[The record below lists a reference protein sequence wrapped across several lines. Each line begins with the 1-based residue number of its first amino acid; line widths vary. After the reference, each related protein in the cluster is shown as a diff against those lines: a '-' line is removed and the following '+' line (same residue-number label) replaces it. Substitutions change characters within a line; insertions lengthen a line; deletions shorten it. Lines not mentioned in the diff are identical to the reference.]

1 MKGYTYRESI
11 SIKNDSKRMDVF
23 WMVVSMTGFGR
34 GSVEAEQVGVT
45 VEIKTVNHRFC
56 EFHIRMPNQLLKI
69 EANLKKSL
77 ANHIKRGRVEVYV
90 TLGGQAAVNRGVKI
104 DWELLNQYFSYITEV
119 KNKFDLSGEVTLSEL
134 VNRPELIQ
142 IEEKDTENEFLE
154 TLVLQAVS
162 LATDELV
169 QMRIREGKALELDVK
184 GNIERL
190 QARSQHIREF
200 APIVVE
206 QYRERLLKKMDEF
219 VGGQL
224 EETRILTEV
233 AIFADKADINEEL
246 TRLESHIEQFF
257 KILQLKEPI
266 GRKLDFL
273 VQEMNRE
280 INTIGSKANDSKIA
294 MEVVEMKSLLEKV
307 KEQVQNIE

>member
-1 MKGYTYRESI
+1 
-11 SIKNDSKRMDVF
+11 
-23 WMVVSMTGFGR
+23 MVVSMTGFGR
-34 GSVEAEQVGVT
+34 GTVESEHFGVT

-69 EANLKKSL
+69 EASLKKIL
-77 ANHIKRGRVEVYV
+77 ATHIKRGRVEVYV
-90 TLGGQAAVNRGVKI
+90 TLDGQAAVNRRIKV
-104 DWELLNQYFSYITEV
+104 DWDLLDQYFYSITEV
-119 KNKFDLSGEVTLSEL
+119 KDKYDLTGEVTLSDL
-134 VNRPELIQ
+134 VSMQELIQ
-142 IEEKDTENEFLE
+142 IEEKDTENELLE
-154 TLVLQAVS
+154 SLVLQALS
-162 LATDELV
+162 LATEEVV
-169 QMRIREGKALELDVK
+169 QMRLREGKALEMDVK

-190 QARSQHIREF
+190 QQRSQQVRHL
-200 APIVVE
+200 APIVVD
-206 QYRERLLKKMDEF
+206 QYRDRLMKKMDEF

-224 EETRILTEV
+224 DETRILTEV
-233 AIFADKADINEEL
+233 AVFADKADLNEEL

-257 KILQLKEPI
+257 KILLLQEPI

>member
-1 MKGYTYRESI
+1 
-11 SIKNDSKRMDVF
+11 
-23 WMVVSMTGFGR
+23 MVVSMTGFGR
-34 GSVEAEQVGVT
+34 GTVETEQLGVT
-45 VEIKTVNHRFC
+45 VEIKSVNHRFC

-77 ANHIKRGRVEVYV
+77 ATHIKRGRVEVYV
-90 TLGGQAAVNRGVKI
+90 TLDGQAAVNRGVKI
-104 DWELLNQYFSYITEV
+104 DWELLNQYFRYINEV
-119 KNKFDLSGEVTLSEL
+119 KDKYGLSGEVTLSEL

-154 TLVLQAVS
+154 SLVLKALS
-162 LATDELV
+162 LAIDELV

-184 GNIERL
+184 GNIEHL
-190 QARSQHIREF
+190 QARSYKVRQF

-206 QYRERLLKKMDEF
+206 QFRDRLTKKMNEF

-246 TRLESHIEQFF
+246 TRLESHIEQFLT
-257 KILQLKEPI
+257 ILQLSEPI